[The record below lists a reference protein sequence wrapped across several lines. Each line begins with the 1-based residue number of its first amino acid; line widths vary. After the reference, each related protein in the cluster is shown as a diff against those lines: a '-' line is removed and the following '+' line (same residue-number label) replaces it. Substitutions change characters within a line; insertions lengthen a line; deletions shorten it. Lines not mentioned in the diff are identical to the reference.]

1 MRKNIE
7 KYVVHNK
14 KNVVHVKDI
23 FLNIKYDIYKF
34 LKFILNFVIK
44 CYNLNFQDIYNK
56 MIKFQFFKLMIKILL
71 PLS

>member
-23 FLNIKYDIYKF
+23 FLNIKYDILLKSAEICNIIF
-34 LKFILNFVIK
+34 LFYITMEKEEK
-44 CYNLNFQDIYNK
+44 
-56 MIKFQFFKLMIKILL
+56 
-71 PLS
+71 

>member
-23 FLNIKYDIYKF
+23 FLNIKYDILLKSVEICNMIFHTIF
-34 LKFILNFVIK
+34 LFYITMEKEEK
-44 CYNLNFQDIYNK
+44 
-56 MIKFQFFKLMIKILL
+56 
-71 PLS
+71 